1 VDIVLA
7 GVALYFCDMP
17 TNTPNS
23 PSAPDDRRAYYRV
36 TVVLPISLQDETDIG
51 EEKLIEESVN
61 ISGGGI
67 GMMVSK
73 QYDSDA
79 VLLVTVRFPDDVVF
93 KTFWKVMAVE
103 PLTATHRRA
112 YRLRGRFIRMSAQDR
127 ELLIRYI
134 MRFHRDHLQKHYM
147 A

>member
-1 VDIVLA
+1 MDIVLA
-7 GVALYFCDMP
+7 GVALYFCHMP
-17 TNTPNS
+17 TDTPKS

-51 EEKLIEESVN
+51 EETFIEDSVN

-67 GMMVSK
+67 GVTVSK

-79 VLLVTVRFPDDVVF
+79 VLLLTVCLPDHVIF
-93 KTFWKVMAVE
+93 KACMEVAAIE
-103 PLTATHRRA
+103 PIAATHRKA
-112 YRLRGRFIRMSAQDR
+112 YRLRGRFIRMPTQDR

-134 MRFHRDHLQKHYM
+134 MQFQRDHLQRHYM

>member
-1 VDIVLA
+1 MDIVLA
-7 GVALYFCDMP
+7 GVALYFCHMP
-17 TNTPNS
+17 TDTPKS

-51 EEKLIEESVN
+51 EETFIEDSVN

-67 GMMVSK
+67 GVMVSK
-73 QYDSDA
+73 PYDSDA
-79 VLLVTVRFPDDVVF
+79 VLLVTVRFPDDDVF
-93 KTFWKVMAVE
+93 KAFLEVVAVE
-103 PLTATHRRA
+103 PLTATHRKA

-134 MRFHRDHLQKHYM
+134 MRFQRDHLQKHYM